1 MASKLPPHP
10 RIANLPTRIEPL
22 DRLSALWGGPRIWI
36 KRDDDTGGV
45 VTGNKVRKLQYVVQE
60 AMDAGADTLITCGG
74 IQSNHCRT
82 TAAIGARLG
91 LRVVL
96 CLRVRGEAPD
106 RLEGNLLLDRVLGA
120 EVRYITPEQYAEHDR
135 VMEEVADELRVDGAI
150 PFVVAEGASMAA
162 GTWGY
167 VEACQEI
174 ADAQAE
180 LGVEFDAI
188 VSAVGSGGTS
198 AGIEL
203 GVRLAGLDAR
213 PLGIPVC
220 DDAAHFRPLIHRIA
234 MDAIERY
241 GHDVNLGADDI
252 DLVDGYV
259 GEGYAISTDE
269 ELRFLV
275 DVARREGI
283 VLDPV
288 YSGKAFRG
296 LREEIRRGRFATGQ
310 NVLFL
315 HTGGVYGLFP
325 KTDQVPLD

>member
-1 MASKLPPHP
+1 
-10 RIANLPTRIEPL
+10 
-22 DRLSALWGGPRIWI
+22 
-36 KRDDDTGGV
+36 
-45 VTGNKVRKLQYVVQE
+45 
-60 AMDAGADTLITCGG
+60 
-74 IQSNHCRT
+74 
-82 TAAIGARLG
+82 
-91 LRVVL
+91 
-96 CLRVRGEAPD
+96 
-106 RLEGNLLLDRVLGA
+106 
-120 EVRYITPEQYAEHDR
+120 
-135 VMEEVADELRVDGAI
+135 MEEVAGELREEGAV
-150 PFVVAEGASMAA
+150 PYVVAEGASMAA

-174 ADAQAE
+174 ADAERA
-180 LGVEFDAI
+180 LGVRFDAI

-203 GVRLAGLDAR
+203 GVRLADLSAR

-234 MDAIERY
+234 SEAIDRY
-241 GHDVNLGADDI
+241 GHDVSLAETDI

-259 GEGYAISTDE
+259 GEGYAISTDD

-296 LREEIRRGRFATGQ
+296 LHEEIGKGRFAPGHD
-310 NVLFL
+310 VLFL
-315 HTGGVYGLFP
+315 HTGGVFGLFP
-325 KTDQVPLD
+325 KTDQMPLD